1 MSRKI
6 GIVNNILA
14 ATFVLSLLI
23 GAVRAQETIVSGSVR
38 DADGRAIAGAKVR
51 LVADGLAELVKITD
65 ENGSFRFEN
74 VPAGY
79 DTILVTAAGFT
90 AFESN
95 LHDRLIDISLTPAK
109 LTAEVTVTGS
119 NTALGDTPASVV
131 IVKGEELETSP
142 SATLDEKLRQVPGF
156 TLFRRSGSRT
166 ANPTS
171 QGVSLR
177 GTGASGASRAAV
189 LLDNVPLND
198 PFGGWIFWGR
208 VPALSIE
215 EVEVLRGPASSLYG
229 NSAIGGVISIDTRDA
244 EGPVLDFE
252 TSYGSQRT
260 PIVSLFAA
268 AGYKKWRGSLSGEGF
283 ATDGS
288 VIVAMGQRGSV
299 DTSAGVRRVS
309 VDPFLEYAF
318 SKSRRAFAG
327 GEYFEER
334 RTNGT
339 PLQTNDTKIL
349 SGRLGVDLTSDKF
362 GAFTFRSWYLA
373 EIYHQSFS
381 SIAPDRNTESLTRL
395 QTVPSQAG
403 SVSIRWTRDF
413 ASRGTIFGGAE
424 TRIVRGSSDE
434 TAYTGGSP
442 FSLIGAGGRELDLG
456 GYVGGTFDPSPRVT
470 LSGNIRFD
478 HWAEFSG
485 YSATRALTGP
495 SFTRSLFPDRSESAV
510 SPRASILVRVHDGI
524 SLTGTFSTGFR
535 SATLNEL
542 YRSFRVGNVL
552 TLANETL
559 KAERAKNVEVGALIS
574 GFRDRVYLRAVAFC
588 TGITDPI
595 SNVTLSTTPTLITR
609 QRQNLGRTLACGVE
623 ADNVLRLR
631 NDFELSSGYLFVDS
645 RVKSFPANRSLE
657 GLRVPQVAA
666 NQFTLRATYS
676 NPTVATVSLQFR
688 AAGSQFEDDN
698 NLLRLGGFTTVGLFA
713 SHRFSKTIEVFA
725 AFENIFNATVEAGR
739 TPVLTLADPRAIRIG
754 VRFHIGKYT
763 GK

>member
-1 MSRKI
+1 M
-6 GIVNNILA
+6 NNILA

-23 GAVRAQETIVSGSVR
+23 GAVRAQETVVSGSVR
-38 DADGRAIAGAKVR
+38 DVDGRAITGAKVR
-51 LVADGLAELVKITD
+51 LAADGLPELVKISD

-79 DTILVTAAGFT
+79 DTILVTAAGFA
-90 AFESN
+90 AFESI
-95 LHDRLIDISLTPAK
+95 LRDRPIDISLTPAK
-109 LTAEVTVTGS
+109 LTAEVTVSGS
-119 NTALGDTPASVV
+119 NTKLGDTPASVV
-131 IVKGEELETSP
+131 IVKGEELETNP

-198 PFGGWIFWGR
+198 PFGGWIYWGR
-208 VPALSIE
+208 VPGLSINK
-215 EVEVLRGPASSLYG
+215 VEILRGPASSLYG
-229 NSAIGGVISIDTRDA
+229 NSAIGGVISIDARDA
-244 EGPVLDFE
+244 ADPMLDLE

-268 AGYKKWRGSLSGEGF
+268 ADHKKWHGSLSSEAF

-288 VIVAMGQRGSV
+288 VIVAMDQRGSV

-309 VDPFLEYAF
+309 IDPFLEYSF
-318 SKSRRAFAG
+318 SEGRRAFAG
-327 GEYFEER
+327 AEYFEER

-349 SGRLGVDLTSDKF
+349 SGRLGVDLRSDNF
-362 GAFTFRSWYLA
+362 GAFTFRSWFLS
-373 EIYHQSFS
+373 EIYHQTFS
-381 SIAPDRNTESLTRL
+381 SVALDRNSELLTRL

-403 SVSIRWTRDF
+403 SVSMRWSRDF

-434 TAYTGGSP
+434 TAFNGGSP
-442 FSLIGAGGRELDLG
+442 FSLIGAGGREVDLG
-456 GYVGGTFDPSPRVT
+456 GYVGGTFDPVPRLT
-470 LSGNIRFD
+470 LSGDIRFD
-478 HWAEFSG
+478 HWREYAA
-485 YSATRALTGP
+485 YSATRALTGS
-495 SFTRSLFPDRSESAV
+495 SFTRTSFPDRTERAA
-510 SPRASILVRVHDGI
+510 SPRVSILVRIHDGI
-524 SLTGTFSTGFR
+524 SFTGTFSTGFR

-559 KAERAKNVEVGALIS
+559 KAERAKNVEAGILVS
-574 GFRDRVYLRAVAFC
+574 GFRDRVYLRTVAFC
-588 TGITDPI
+588 TRITDPI
-595 SNVTLSTTPTLITR
+595 SNVTLNATPTLITR

-623 ADNVLRLR
+623 ADNVFRFR
-631 NDFELSSGYLFVDS
+631 NDLELSSGYLFVDS

-676 NPTVATVSLQFR
+676 NPKVATVSLHFR
-688 AAGSQFEDDN
+688 AAGAQFEDDN
-698 NLLRLGGFTTVGLFA
+698 NLLRLGGFTAVGLVA
-713 SHRFSKTIEVFA
+713 SHRFSKKVEVFA
-725 AFENIFNATVEAGR
+725 AFENIFNTTVEAGR
-739 TPVLTLADPRAIRIG
+739 IPVVTLADPRTIRIG
-754 VRFHIGKYT
+754 LRLHIGKYS